1 MGAPRRDRVAA
12 KAGAMAKAPPPHPPV
27 AAEAGVVAKAPPP
40 PPPHAPP
47 HEVHEAPHEVHEV
60 HERRPQDPRVR
71 ALNDPG
77 ERPLTNAYLIG
88 LLAHIVQEVD
98 DIVDNTEDTRNETG
112 EILALVRLLAG
123 QMDDVL
129 IRLNRLELGR
139 Q

>member
-1 MGAPRRDRVAA
+1 MQ
-12 KAGAMAKAPPPHPPV
+12 K
-27 AAEAGVVAKAPPP
+27 
-40 PPPHAPP
+40 
-47 HEVHEAPHEVHEV
+47 
-60 HERRPQDPRVR
+60 
-71 ALNDPG
+71 
-77 ERPLTNAYLIG
+77 
-88 LLAHIVQEVD
+88 VD